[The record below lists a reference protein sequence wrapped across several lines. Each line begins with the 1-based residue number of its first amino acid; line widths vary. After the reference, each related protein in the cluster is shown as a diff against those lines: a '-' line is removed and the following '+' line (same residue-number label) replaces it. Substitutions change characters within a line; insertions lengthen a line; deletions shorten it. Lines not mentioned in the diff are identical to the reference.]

1 MDWEGKIGTSHLT
14 CSVSNRALTP
24 GEFFF
29 SALVVNEREFKRL
42 DFCKEVWD
50 EQDQSTFISWWR
62 QKVPEAGKD
71 RKPFKLN
78 AATLAQIFT
87 NLKDA
92 RTRSQQCL
100 AYVVALALVRARK
113 LQFIEVQNVGDDQ
126 FILVQNRAEGIVHR
140 IRDPRLESEEEAHV
154 LHNLL
159 ALTTAG
165 DDVVDDSA
173 T

>member
-1 MDWEGKIGTSHLT
+1 MDWEGKIVATHLT
-14 CSVSNRALTP
+14 CSVSGRALQP
-24 GEFFF
+24 AEVFF
-29 SALVVNEREFKRL
+29 SALVVKDGLFQRL
-42 DFCKEVWD
+42 DFASDVWPA
-50 EQDQSTFISWWR
+50 QDHAGLLSWWR
-62 QKVPEAGKD
+62 QKVPQPGNE

-78 AATLAQIFT
+78 AATLAQIFA

-113 LQFIEVQNVGDDQ
+113 LHFLEVRDDGDHQ
-126 FILVQNRAEGIVHR
+126 VLLVQDRAAGVVHR
-140 IRDPRLESEEEAHV
+140 IRDPKLGQDEEAHV

-159 ALTTAG
+159 ELTSG
-165 DDVVDDSA
+165 GEDA